1 VWAAPVLFCDLRDGR
16 EDMGQSATAL
26 FTRQRVHAVAR
37 TIFHAEATLMS
48 RMRTCA
54 FADRA

>member
-1 VWAAPVLFCDLRDGR
+1 
-16 EDMGQSATAL
+16 MGQSATAL